1 MTVWDTGEAV
11 GEAKVLR
18 LRLGL
23 QPLRLLPLRLEGVLL
38 VLGELRRVRGRGR
51 SARDAVR
58 VGGEFALALRL
69 EPG

>member
-1 MTVWDTGEAV
+1 MWDTGEAV

-38 VLGELRRVRGRGR
+38 VLGELRRVRGRGGQLGTR
-51 SARDAVR
+51 CGFGASSR
-58 VGGEFALALRL
+58 
-69 EPG
+69 